1 MNERLAALVAKPEV
15 DATIAGL
22 KAEGVYDDGRQIKE
36 FDDETV
42 AIPIDT
48 PPTSTPVDRII
59 TQDDPSYRRQT
70 IRDMLAA
77 RGWEKSA
84 LETVPAS
91 WSVLGSVIVADFDG
105 CVNPEA
111 VGEVL
116 LELHRNADTVV
127 EIESIDGDRRL
138 PSTRVIAGY
147 GDTETVHTEHGTKY
161 AMDLARVMF
170 SPGNKQE
177 RVHMGSVTDPS
188 ETVFDMFAG
197 IGYFTLPIA
206 RAGARVT
213 ATEINPEAFKFLVEN
228 ARLNGVADR
237 IDCYC
242 DTCRALDITADR
254 VVMGHYD
261 AASYLDAAIPATRQG
276 GLLHLHTTGS
286 TDTIWETAATSL
298 SEETYRHGRDVTIED
313 RRRIKTIGPGLIH
326 GVVDCRI
333 E

>member
-1 MNERLAALVAKPEV
+1 MKDPLAALVAKPAV

-22 KAEGVYDDGRQIKE
+22 KEEGVYDDGRQIQE
-36 FDDETV
+36 FDGETV
-42 AIPIDT
+42 AIPIDSR
-48 PPTSTPVDRII
+48 PTATPVDRVI
-59 TQDDPSYRRQT
+59 TQDEPVYRRRT
-70 IRDMLAA
+70 LRDRLAA
-77 RGWEKSA
+77 RGWDESA
-84 LETVPAS
+84 LETIPSS
-91 WSVLGSVIVADFDG
+91 WSVLGSVIVVDFDG

-111 VGEVL
+111 VGEAL
-116 LELHRNADTVV
+116 LDLHGTADTVV
-127 EIESIDGDRRL
+127 EIDSLAGDRRL
-138 PSTRVIAGY
+138 PSTRIVAGF

-177 RVHMGSVTDPS
+177 RVHMGSVTEPS

-206 RAGARVT
+206 RAGAMVT

-237 IDCYC
+237 IDCYR
-242 DTCRALDITADR
+242 DTCRAVDITADR

-286 TDTIWETAATSL
+286 TDTIWETAATRL
-298 SEETYRHGRDVTIED
+298 TEAAHRHGRDVTIED
-313 RRRIKTIGPGLIH
+313 CRRIKPIGPGLIH
-326 GVVDCRI
+326 GVIDCRL